1 MNLFSVWPNNCWR
14 ELYPSVIY
22 RFVPSWGR
30 RQTAIHTKVPA
41 ALSLLAT
48 PTWAHLCT
56 QLPLVPCN
64 QSSIYSSFPA
74 WLCLPDWSL
83 PCEIFWHSPTWL
95 TVTGLCCP
103 WFSCGWSPLSVPG
116 WDFSLRPPGPWRL
129 IAWLLFLPSTSCLSV
144 LLLFW
149 YRTPTCLDQTV
160 CQDEWNHQLLNY
172 LQSLSAVVKY
182 TSCSLIKLKT

>member
-103 WFSCGWSPLSVPG
+103 WFSCRWSPLSVPG

-129 IAWLLFLPSTSCLSV
+129 IAWLLFLPSTSCLI
-144 LLLFW
+144 
-149 YRTPTCLDQTV
+149 V
-160 CQDEWNHQLLNY
+160 CACCCCSGTEPQPALTK
-172 LQSLSAVVKY
+172 LSAKMNG
-182 TSCSLIKLKT
+182 TISCWTISSLCLQL